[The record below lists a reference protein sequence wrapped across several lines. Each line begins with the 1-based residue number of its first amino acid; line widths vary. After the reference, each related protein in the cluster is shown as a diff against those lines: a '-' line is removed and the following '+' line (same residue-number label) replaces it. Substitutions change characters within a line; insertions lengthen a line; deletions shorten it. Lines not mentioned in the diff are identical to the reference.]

1 MYLVL
6 PHSYVHHSI
15 KPHVSINNSTFSSS
29 FHNENTSCFLS
40 VLYRLQAFTDSSY
53 AASSRLLHLASR
65 VELLEHSA
73 DKGQRSTQVSF
84 PNMQMYLRESER
96 GGEKSQD
103 GLIQF
108 VQTDQKV
115 CLCTLSQKGWNVFN
129 CFITHNSFDANSELT
144 NLCCGLINIL
154 LLRDVY
160 VDLWCSTISHKTK

>member
-1 MYLVL
+1 
-6 PHSYVHHSI
+6 
-15 KPHVSINNSTFSSS
+15 
-29 FHNENTSCFLS
+29 
-40 VLYRLQAFTDSSY
+40 
-53 AASSRLLHLASR
+53 
-65 VELLEHSA
+65 
-73 DKGQRSTQVSF
+73 
-84 PNMQMYLRESER
+84 MYLRESER

-129 CFITHNSFDANSELT
+129 CFITHSSFDANSELT